1 MPAATAGSVARKMTV
16 NARAPATRPVSS
28 GVASARLRRMA
39 YDHTSTATSP
49 RLAAQA
55 HNGHSVGNR
64 ESLLATACRHV
75 ASILTSPSVNGPAV
89 IIHAAATRPITAATV
104 IAGRRRGTDTTI

>member
-1 MPAATAGSVARKMTV
+1 MTV

-39 YDHTSTATSP
+39 YDHISTATSP

-75 ASILTSPSVNGPAV
+75 ASILTSPSLNGPV
-89 IIHAAATRPITAATV
+89 IIHAAATRPIRAAPV
-104 IAGRRRGTDTTI
+104 LAGGRRGTAPTLATPSTTANQ